1 MADSSN
7 WYDPILGAFKDGDDW
22 DWGKIIGTG
31 GGIASALGLFD
42 SGEQRTGYQGKIP
55 NYVLA
60 REQLERR
67 PEDER
72 KEGEGAQGRRYFTQ
86 PRYGKVEGTPEE
98 RAMTLAEAEAAT
110 QAEKAQFAEGGIASL
125 SEARYLNGKSDGMAD
140 EIPASIEGEEPAA
153 LSDGEFVIP
162 ADVVSH
168 LGNGNSEAGAEV
180 LYAMMERIRKAR
192 TGRKQQGK
200 KIDPNKMLPV

>member
-1 MADSSN
+1 MSDN
-7 WYDPILGAFKDGDDW
+7 WYDPVLGAFKDGDEW
-22 DWGKIIGTG
+22 DWGKILGVG
-31 GGIASALGLFD
+31 GGIASALGWFD
-42 SGEQRTGYQGKIP
+42 GEEQKTGYQGKIP
-55 NYVLA
+55 NYVLS
-60 REQLERR
+60 REKLEQRE
-67 PEDER
+67 EDER
-72 KEGEGAQGRRYFTQ
+72 QFGEGAKGRRYFTQ
-86 PRYGKVEGTPEE
+86 PRFGTVEGTNEE

-110 QAEKAQFAEGGIASL
+110 AAEKNSYAEGGIAAL
-125 SEARYLNGKSDGMAD
+125 SEGRYLNGKSDGMAD

-180 LYAMMERIRKAR
+180 LYAMMDRIRKAR
-192 TGRKQQGK
+192 TGKKQQGK

>member
-1 MADSSN
+1 MSL
-7 WYDPILGAFKDGDDW
+7 YDELLAGLKDDDGW
-22 DWGKIIGTG
+22 DWGKILGAG
-31 GGIASALGLFD
+31 GGVASVLKRLKD
-42 SGEQRTGYQGKIP
+42 NEPPKTGYQGKIP

-60 REQLERR
+60 REQLERN
-67 PEDER
+67 PEDARES
-72 KEGEGAQGRRYFTQ
+72 GEGAMGRRYFTQ
-86 PRYGKVEGTPEE
+86 PRFGTVEGSNEE
-98 RAMTLAEAEAAT
+98 RAMTLAEAQAAT
-110 QAEKAQFAEGGIASL
+110 QAEKNNFAEGGIAQL
-125 SEARYLNGKSDGMAD
+125 SEARYLKGKSDGMAD
-140 EIPASIEGEEPAA
+140 EIPATIEGEDPAA

-180 LYAMMERIRKAR
+180 LYAMMDRIRKAR